1 MSNTMA
7 NTWPMVM
14 ISGSCDQNDVGRGD
28 FQELNQLEAV
38 KPFSK
43 FSVKAKHIKEIP
55 NCVVQVLDWV
65 VSDRPGGCY
74 LDLPTDVLHQTLSES
89 EAEELLT
96 STSME
101 KRNSKG
107 NDVKS
112 TEIQRVVDL
121 LRRAERPLIVFGK
134 GAAYARAED
143 ELKKL
148 VDRTGI
154 PFLPTPMGKGLL
166 PDTHELAASFKEFSL

>member
-1 MSNTMA
+1 
-7 NTWPMVM
+7 M
-14 ISGSCDQNDVGRGD
+14 ISSSCDQNDAGRGD

-55 NCVVQVLDWV
+55 NCVVQVLDWP
-65 VSDRPGGCY
+65 VSGRPVGCY
-74 LDLPTDVLHQTLSES
+74 LDLPSDVLHQTLSELKV
-89 EAEELLT
+89 EELLT
-96 STSME
+96 SAVDDSNRTSME